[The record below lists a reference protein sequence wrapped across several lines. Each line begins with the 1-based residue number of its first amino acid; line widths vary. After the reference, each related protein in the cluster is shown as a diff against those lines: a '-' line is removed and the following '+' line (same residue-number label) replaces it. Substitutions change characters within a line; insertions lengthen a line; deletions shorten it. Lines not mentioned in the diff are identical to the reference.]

1 MNKKII
7 VAILFCCQICLTGIP
22 VFAAQN
28 YDIKQMT
35 PEVEQALNS
44 RKARYEEL
52 QSLKSQ
58 GLVGEDSQG
67 FVQSMSG
74 ASSGAIVASENR
86 DRKIIYQAIVD
97 QNNLG
102 AGGMAQVKLVF
113 GDVQREK
120 ARSGDLIQLPSGE
133 WIKK

>member
-1 MNKKII
+1 M
-7 VAILFCCQICLTGIP
+7 G
-22 VFAAQN
+22 
-28 YDIKQMT
+28 
-35 PEVEQALNS
+35 
-44 RKARYEEL
+44 
-52 QSLKSQ
+52 
-58 GLVGEDSQG
+58 
-67 FVQSMSG
+67 G

-86 DRKIIYQAIVD
+86 DRKVIYQAIVD

-133 WIKK
+133 WVKK